1 MKKERLEVGQIV
13 NTFGIKGF
21 VKIYPYVDDISRFGN
36 LKKVHIKSK
45 KNDEELQIEEV
56 KYQKN
61 MVLVKF
67 KGIET
72 VENAEK
78 LRNSFVEID
87 RADAIPLEEGQ
98 YFIADLLG
106 LDVFL
111 DTGEKLGVLE
121 DIYNTGSSDI
131 YVVKNE
137 LGKQFLLPYIDEVIK
152 QINLEEGKIIV
163 HIIEGGGVMKFD
175 VLTLFP
181 EMFESLN
188 KSIIG
193 KAVEKQII
201 DINLINIRDFSKD
214 KHKKVDDTPYGGGA
228 GMVMKADV
236 VYDAFKSLD
245 SKNAKVIYMSPQ
257 GKKLDQ
263 SKVVELSNEEH
274 LIILCGHY
282 EGIDQR
288 VIDKIVDEEISIGDY
303 VLTGGEL
310 PAMVLIDSVS
320 RYKEGVLSTESI
332 QEESFSNGMLEYP
345 QYTRP
350 EVFEGVKVPEVLL
363 SRKSQRN

>member
-45 KNDEELQIEEV
+45 KEEKELQIEEV

-106 LDVFL
+106 LDVYL
-111 DTGEKLGVLE
+111 DTGEKLGILE

-137 LGKQFLLPYIDEVIK
+137 LGKQFLLPYIDEVVK

-163 HIIEGGGVMKFD
+163 HIIEG
-175 VLTLFP
+175 
-181 EMFESLN
+181 
-188 KSIIG
+188 
-193 KAVEKQII
+193 
-201 DINLINIRDFSKD
+201 LI
-214 KHKKVDDTPYGGGA
+214 
-228 GMVMKADV
+228 
-236 VYDAFKSLD
+236 
-245 SKNAKVIYMSPQ
+245 
-257 GKKLDQ
+257 
-263 SKVVELSNEEH
+263 
-274 LIILCGHY
+274 
-282 EGIDQR
+282 
-288 VIDKIVDEEISIGDY
+288 
-303 VLTGGEL
+303 
-310 PAMVLIDSVS
+310 
-320 RYKEGVLSTESI
+320 
-332 QEESFSNGMLEYP
+332 
-345 QYTRP
+345 
-350 EVFEGVKVPEVLL
+350 
-363 SRKSQRN
+363 